1 MATAPGVRATGAPF
15 ADVDT
20 ICLDL
25 DGTLVDAL
33 AGWHAGF
40 GAVWPSLLQ
49 IAPALVHLGT
59 SRAVYDDAIRP
70 YMADVHARAGDG
82 EWSDDFV
89 RAAFRRLVADHAA
102 GHDHAAEAIAD
113 RYIHLSVERARL
125 YADTEPALDRLASRV
140 RLAVISNG
148 LSRDQRRKLERLDLA
163 RRFDAIVISEE
174 VSLLKPDAAI
184 FAHALDAIGARPGSA
199 IYVGDNPAHD
209 IAGAHAAGMRG
220 VWVDRGDGFFPPAT
234 SADARVT
241 TLEALPAL
249 LGLP

>member
-1 MATAPGVRATGAPF
+1 VRAPGAAF

-20 ICLDL
+20 VCLDL

-33 AGWHAGF
+33 AGWRAGF
-40 GAVWPSLLQ
+40 GAVWPSLLEL
-49 IAPALVHLGT
+49 APSLARVGT

-70 YMADVHARAGDG
+70 YMADVHARAGGG
-82 EWSDDFV
+82 EWSDDYV
-89 RAAFRRLVADHAA
+89 RAGFRRLVAEHAD
-102 GHDHAAEAIAD
+102 GHDRAADAIAD

-125 YADTEPALDRLASRV
+125 FPDVEPALDRLASHV

-148 LSRDQRRKLERLDLA
+148 LARDQRRKLARLDLA
-163 RRFDAIVISEE
+163 RRFDVIVVSEE
-174 VSLLKPDAAI
+174 VDLLKPDAAI
-184 FAHALDAIGARPGSA
+184 FAHTLDAIGAHPRSA

-220 VWVDRGDGFFPPAT
+220 VWIDRGDGFYPPAT
-234 SADARVT
+234 DADARVT
-241 TLEALPAL
+241 QLGELRAL